1 MITSV
6 GHAVRGRADDGC
18 DAGVVVVD
26 DEDGED
32 SEERVCAFALGT
44 HSTLGSIG
52 QIQQTD
58 ANRSL
63 FTRLLPMVAFAF
75 HPRNILVATST
86 FSVLFLSFECLDIAF
101 LPNTD

>member
-6 GHAVRGRADDGC
+6 GHAVRGRADDSC

-58 ANRSL
+58 ANRS
-63 FTRLLPMVAFAF
+63 PVYASAS
-75 HPRNILVATST
+75 HG
-86 FSVLFLSFECLDIAF
+86 CLRISPA
-101 LPNTD
+101 